1 MSKWRSRAEKD
12 MVGTL
17 RCEHNGYKAMSREEG
32 GEAKSTGNGPEDSS
46 RSGEVVSSDT

>member
-1 MSKWRSRAEKD
+1 MSKWRSRTEKD

-17 RCEHNGYKAMSREEG
+17 GCEHNGSKAMSKEEG

-46 RSGEVVSSDT
+46 RGGEVIPSDT